1 MFQKTYNLTNLE
13 DQFDME
19 KKYQDYK
26 QSRGELISSVA
37 FFGVGTWFLLEALVY
52 FSQSTLK
59 AWLFVLLSTLNFL
72 AAFRFKI
79 ANYYEQKS
87 NSQR

>member
-1 MFQKTYNLTNLE
+1 MFLKTSNLTNLE
-13 DQFDME
+13 DHFNMH
-19 KKYQDYK
+19 KKYQNYK

-37 FFGVGTWFLLEALVY
+37 FFGVGIWFLLEALVY
-52 FSQSTLK
+52 FSESTLT

-79 ANYYEQKS
+79 AKYYEQKA
-87 NSQR
+87 NR

>member
-1 MFQKTYNLTNLE
+1 MFLQTSNLTNLE
-13 DQFDME
+13 DHFNMN
-19 KKYQDYK
+19 KKYQNYK

-37 FFGVGTWFLLEALVY
+37 FFGVGIWFLLEALVY
-52 FSQSTLK
+52 FTESTLT

-79 ANYYEQKS
+79 AKYYEQKA
-87 NSQR
+87 NR

>member
-1 MFQKTYNLTNLE
+1 MFLKTYNLTNLE
-13 DQFDME
+13 DHFNMNN
-19 KKYQDYK
+19 KYQNYK

-37 FFGVGTWFLLEALVY
+37 FFGVGIWFLLEALVY
-52 FSQSTLK
+52 FSESTLT

-79 ANYYEQKS
+79 AKYYEQKTK
-87 NSQR
+87 R

>member
-1 MFQKTYNLTNLE
+1 MFLKTSNLTNLE
-13 DQFDME
+13 DHFNMN
-19 KKYQDYK
+19 KKYQNYK

-37 FFGVGTWFLLEALVY
+37 FLGVGIWFLLEALVY
-52 FSQSTLK
+52 FSESTLT

-79 ANYYEQKS
+79 AKYYEQKA
-87 NSQR
+87 NR